1 MEPCPRP
8 RFDVERGAFAA
19 WGRPSSKMKVHNDPT
34 VMLRGGI
41 SRIVFECVSAVYR
54 ARQRPNAVAREATVS
69 STPDF
74 RVVRVAGPFEDPW
87 SIAFLPEGG
96 MLVTE
101 RPGRLQHVHADGT
114 APSRIGARLRS
125 LPAV

>member
-1 MEPCPRP
+1 M
-8 RFDVERGAFAA
+8 
-19 WGRPSSKMKVHNDPT
+19 
-34 VMLRGGI
+34 
-41 SRIVFECVSAVYR
+41 SRIVLSAFLLFT
-54 ARQRPNAVAREATVS
+54 APGSAQTLSPGEATVS

-87 SIAFLPEGG
+87 SIVFLPEGG

-114 APSRIGARLRS
+114 EPSRIGGVPEVLTGEHADLMEVILDPDFAHNRTIYLSYVHGTDDSSTVRF
-125 LPAV
+125 